1 MDFITESE
9 SLVSSSFNVAD
20 MSDEK
25 VSIKGITLINGWSVT
40 SFLELHFISRY
51 ENMSK
56 GSNFRIIDFCFLLEV
71 G

>member
-25 VSIKGITLINGWSVT
+25 VSIKGITA
-40 SFLELHFISRY
+40 LELNGF
-51 ENMSK
+51 K
-56 GSNFRIIDFCFLLEV
+56 G
-71 G
+71 